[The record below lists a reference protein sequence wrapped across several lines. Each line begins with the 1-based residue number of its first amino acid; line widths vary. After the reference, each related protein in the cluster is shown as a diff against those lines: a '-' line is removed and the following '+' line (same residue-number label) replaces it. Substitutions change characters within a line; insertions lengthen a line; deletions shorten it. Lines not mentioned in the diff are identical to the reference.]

1 MGEGECEENMSNTL
15 PPPVNKVESNT
26 QPAFKVLD
34 DELFHLD
41 AISRNMGTS
50 DLKYCMM
57 AFPEAFTSITS
68 NLQASTGFNEA
79 ASIQISSQQDPLNL
93 GPRVRCTSIVNDFDN
108 EYLKSTLT
116 ECIEETTAEFRKKL
130 WAIELDQIKNF
141 EALKIKIENLDHKF
155 EEMALEQRLREE
167 QRREDSFNK
176 NFMNCPTRFQQG

>member
-15 PPPVNKVESNT
+15 PPPANKLESNT
-26 QPAFKVLD
+26 QPTFKVLD

-41 AISRNMGTS
+41 AISKNMGTS
-50 DLKYCMM
+50 DLKYSMM

-68 NLQASTGFNEA
+68 NLQASTGSNEA
-79 ASIQISSQQDPLNL
+79 ASKPISSQEDPLNL
-93 GPRVRCTSIVNDFDN
+93 GSRVRCTSIGNDFDS

-116 ECIEETTAEFRKKL
+116 ECIEETTEEFRKKL
-130 WAIELDQIKNF
+130 WTIEFDQIKNF

-167 QRREDSFNK
+167 QRREDSFSK
-176 NFMNCPTRFQQG
+176 NFMKYPTRFQQG